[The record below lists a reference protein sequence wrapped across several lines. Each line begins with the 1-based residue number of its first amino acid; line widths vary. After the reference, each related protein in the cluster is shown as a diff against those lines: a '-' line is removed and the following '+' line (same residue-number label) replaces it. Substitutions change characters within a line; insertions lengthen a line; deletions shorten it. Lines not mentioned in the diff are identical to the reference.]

1 METRFA
7 VGLASGIQCDG
18 PFPVNVYRLIRLGPE
33 GGRRHRMAKV
43 SDRLRGGF
51 DKEETGG
58 ALSGLLAEEDEFDRR
73 TLWRLGTWAAVSVGA
88 VVVALIANQS
98 SIGMRH
104 EQTASAD
111 LLKQAQQLQLT
122 ARESQNETRRLASAV
137 DTLNSD
143 RDRLYSRVAVI
154 EQGLDSVTGAIAR
167 QGPAA
172 SSPQAGASQT
182 GSSQASANPAN
193 ASVIPPASGAA
204 KEPAATPSPTVA
216 PTPTAS
222 VAPAAIASV
231 DP

>member
-7 VGLASGIQCDG
+7 AGRASRIQDG
-18 PFPVNVYRLIRLGPE
+18 GRFPVNVYRLIRFGPE
-33 GGRRHRMAKV
+33 GGRRHLMAKD
-43 SDRLRGGF
+43 SDKLRRGVEV
-51 DKEETGG
+51 EEAGG

-88 VVVALIANQS
+88 VVVALITNQS
-98 SIGMRH
+98 SIGLRH

-122 ARESQNETRRLASAV
+122 AKESQNETRRLASAV

-172 SSPQAGASQT
+172 SSPQAGASQS
-182 GSSQASANPAN
+182 GSGQSGSGQASANQGNASQGNTSQAN
-193 ASVIPPASGAA
+193 A
-204 KEPAATPSPTVA
+204 
-216 PTPTAS
+216 
-222 VAPAAIASV
+222 
-231 DP
+231 

>member
-7 VGLASGIQCDG
+7 MGLPASGIQDDG

-43 SDRLRGGF
+43 SDRRRGSF
-51 DKEETGG
+51 EKEDGGG

-88 VVVALIANQS
+88 VIVALIANQS

-154 EQGLDSVTGAIAR
+154 EQGLDSVTGTIAR
-167 QGPAA
+167 QSPSSSAPPTGASQ
-172 SSPQAGASQT
+172 SSPQTTPGQGGAG
-182 GSSQASANPAN
+182 QASASQGNTN
-193 ASVIPPASGAA
+193 QGNTNQSSASVT
-204 KEPAATPSPTVA
+204 AATGPSA
-216 PTPTAS
+216 PSSSAS
-222 VAPAAIASV
+222 P
-231 DP
+231 P

>member
-7 VGLASGIQCDG
+7 THRALGIQDDG
-18 PFPVNVYRLIRLGPE
+18 PFPVNVYRLVRLGPE

-88 VVVALIANQS
+88 VVVALITNQS

-111 LLKQAQQLQLT
+111 LMKQAPQLQLT
-122 ARESQNETRRLASAV
+122 ARESQSETRRLASAV

-143 RDRLYSRVAVI
+143 RDRLYSRVGVL

-167 QGPAA
+167 QGPAV

-193 ASVIPPASGAA
+193 ANQGGASQGSTSQANASVTPPASGAA
-204 KEPAATPSPTVA
+204 KEPAATPSPTL
-216 PTPTAS
+216 
-222 VAPAAIASV
+222 
-231 DP
+231 

>member
-7 VGLASGIQCDG
+7 VGLASGIQGDG

-88 VVVALIANQS
+88 VVVALITNQS

-104 EQTASAD
+104 EQSAAAD
-111 LLKQAQQLQLT
+111 LLKQSQQMQLA
-122 ARESQNETRRLASAV
+122 ARENLSETRRLASFV

-143 RDRLYSRVAVI
+143 RDRLYSRVAVL
-154 EQGLDSVTGAIAR
+154 EQGLDSVTGTISR
-167 QGPAA
+167 QTPT
-172 SSPQAGASQT
+172 PPVP
-182 GSSQASANPAN
+182 QASATSTNTGQ
-193 ASVIPPASGAA
+193 ASASAA
-204 KEPAATPSPTVA
+204 RPGRF
-216 PTPTAS
+216 
-222 VAPAAIASV
+222 
-231 DP
+231 

>member
-1 METRFA
+1 M
-7 VGLASGIQCDG
+7 GLPASGIQDDG

-43 SDRLRGGF
+43 SDRRRGSF
-51 DKEETGG
+51 EKEDGGG
-58 ALSGLLAEEDEFDRR
+58 ALSGLLAEEEDEFDRR

-111 LLKQAQQLQLT
+111 LMKQAQQLQLT

-143 RDRLYSRVAVI
+143 RDRLYSRVGVL
-154 EQGLDSVTGAIAR
+154 EQGFRDRRDCAAR
-167 QGPAA
+167 LRLV
-172 SSPQAGASQT
+172 
-182 GSSQASANPAN
+182 ASANRCKSN
-193 ASVIPPASGAA
+193 GCKSTECKSGQCQ
-204 KEPAATPSPTVA
+204 SR
-216 PTPTAS
+216 
-222 VAPAAIASV
+222 
-231 DP
+231 

>member
-7 VGLASGIQCDG
+7 MGLPASGIQDDG

-43 SDRLRGGF
+43 SDRRRGSF
-51 DKEETGG
+51 EKEDGGG
-58 ALSGLLAEEDEFDRR
+58 ALSGLLAEEEDEFDRC

-111 LLKQAQQLQLT
+111 LMKQAQQLQLT

-182 GSSQASANPAN
+182 GSSQTGSSQASANPAN
-193 ASVIPPASGAA
+193 ANQGGASQGSTIQANARVIPPASGA
-204 KEPAATPSPTVA
+204 
-216 PTPTAS
+216 
-222 VAPAAIASV
+222 
-231 DP
+231 